1 MNLAKNQSPKL
12 PSTSKNQTSRTP
24 QGGETGSP
32 EVFAKSSAM
41 SAQSQDSARDE
52 QELQAS
58 PRNQPIPP
66 PSHPKQYRAI
76 GLIRGKYQNSEEQ
89 LTQGTLVTTEGV
101 NIDAVLLG
109 RVISLVKNHLDLEQ
123 EHLWVVYPRTKTQD
137 DSLHVQIVGVWE
149 PETLDRTSEEIPSS
163 QEMDDGYFSIRGE
176 VIFFSLEE
184 KSVVIKIKQFPR
196 KEGEKPKFFKLK
208 LRGSLEG
215 RPLRHFWDLT
225 VRLQGELLTIEE
237 GVDLGFAQKRKPNV
251 RKDNK
256 PKIGSRKPFKPNKPT
271 SSGSSGSSISRPVL
285 QKKPT
290 KPQ

>member
-24 QGGETGSP
+24 QEGEIGSP
-32 EVFAKSSAM
+32 EVSTKSPAM
-41 SAQSQDSARDE
+41 SDRSQDSVQDDR
-52 QELQAS
+52 ELQAT

-76 GLIRGKYQNSEEQ
+76 GLIRGKYQSSEEQ
-89 LTQGTLVTTEGV
+89 LTQGTLVTTEGI

-109 RVISLVKNHLDLEQ
+109 RVISLVKNHLDLEK

-149 PETLDRTSEEIPSS
+149 PETLDRTAEEVPSS

-176 VIFFSLEE
+176 VIFFSHEE

-208 LRGSLEG
+208 LKGILEG

-237 GVDLGFAQKRKPNV
+237 GVDLGFAQKRKPNI
-251 RKDNK
+251 RRDDK
-256 PKIGSRKPFKPNKPT
+256 PKIGSRKPFKPNKPN
-271 SSGSSGSSISRPVL
+271 SSGSSGSSIARPVL